1 MDKQTDG
8 DRFRKL
14 MEGMADNFRDTISK
28 EGMRMRWEMLK
39 GYSIDQVEDAGKKIL
54 ATRKYT
60 KMPPIAE
67 FLDAING
74 GQVPIELKAE
84 QQWTNVMLSLCGY
97 SQLPM
102 MTDKGL
108 VPPKNPVNDIK
119 DPITRHLAT
128 RRFTP
133 QMMGMVPTKELPFLR
148 REFIAAYC
156 AEDARPQ
163 ERISYDNQGNE
174 VKQVAGKLFK
184 VIE

>member
-74 GQVPIELKAE
+74 GHVPIELKAE
-84 QQWTNVMLSLCGY
+84 QQWTEIR
-97 SQLPM
+97 
-102 MTDKGL
+102 DKMRTFGAYQKT
-108 VPPKNPVNDIK
+108 PPFE
-119 DPITRHLAT
+119 DPITASLIQ
-128 RRFTP
+128 RRFRFKRLCLTP
-133 QMMGMVPTKELPFLR
+133 IKDLPFLR
-148 REFIAAYC
+148 KEFISAYAA
-156 AEDARPQ
+156 ETARPQ
-163 ERISYDNQGNE
+163 EAITYDNQCNE
-174 VKQVAGKLFK
+174 VKQVAGKIFK
-184 VIE
+184 MIG